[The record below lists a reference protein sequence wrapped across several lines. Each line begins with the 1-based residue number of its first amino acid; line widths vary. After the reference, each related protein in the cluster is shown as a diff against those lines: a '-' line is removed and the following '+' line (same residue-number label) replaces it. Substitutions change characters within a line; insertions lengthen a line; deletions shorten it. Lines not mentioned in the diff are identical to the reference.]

1 MHSEGHLRAG
11 AERRG
16 GRYWSEKVSE
26 GGHLPAHVCPQ
37 DSACSTTTFSVSGL
51 GVWSALCHSP
61 KLPGPSQ
68 ATVICVQQVAQALP
82 GHQNTWACPNR
93 QLCDI
98 EQLIPLSSPSVSPET
113 RTPDTRL
120 PSAGKGGRPGSEGL
134 PSHLCSSGSVAAQS
148 MREENGPVC
157 RKRGDGAQLCKP
169 GRESAPQPGVWR
181 RICPSS

>member
-1 MHSEGHLRAG
+1 M
-11 AERRG
+11 
-16 GRYWSEKVSE
+16 
-26 GGHLPAHVCPQ
+26 VCPLPLPQ
-37 DSACSTTTFSVSGL
+37 APRAISG
-51 GVWSALCHSP
+51 HSDMCAASRTGAP
-61 KLPGPSQ
+61 W
-68 ATVICVQQVAQALP
+68 A
-82 GHQNTWACPNR
+82 QNTWACPNR

-169 GRESAPQPGVWR
+169 GRENAPQPGVWC
-181 RICPSS
+181 RICLSS